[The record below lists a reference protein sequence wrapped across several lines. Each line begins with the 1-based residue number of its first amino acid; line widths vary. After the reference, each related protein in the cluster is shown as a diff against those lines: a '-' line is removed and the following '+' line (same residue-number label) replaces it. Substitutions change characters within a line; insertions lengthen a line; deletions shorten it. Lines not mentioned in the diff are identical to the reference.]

1 MTGIYKPPKR
11 VYKIL
16 RCSYSQSFF
25 YIMLVNNVKCP
36 KMYYDC
42 IAFIENSNGKMVIPT
57 WFRKG
62 YIKHMEQRTNG
73 KLQTITMKDYL
84 QMSQYLKKTNKKINL
99 KIKKLI

>member
-1 MTGIYKPPKR
+1 MIGIYKPPKR

-16 RCSYSQSFF
+16 RCSYTQRYF

-42 IAFIENSNGKMVIPT
+42 IAFIENLNEKVVMSPLIRQGH
-57 WFRKG
+57 
-62 YIKHMEQRTNG
+62 IKHMERITNG

-84 QMSQYLKKTNKKINL
+84 QMSQYLKKANKKINL